1 MSKNKNFTKMLTR
14 AGIIAALYAATSFV
28 TAPIASGAVQ
38 VRLSEALTLLALVF
52 PEAVTALFVGCLI
65 SNFVTG
71 CAVFDVV
78 LGSLITLV
86 AAVLTRIVGKKV
98 KGNVLKIILGGL
110 FPVILNAVFLPLI
123 WLLCYGTGEYV
134 YLLQVLLLLV
144 GQGISVYA
152 LGTPLY
158 LSVLKMK
165 GLIEKNQ

>member
-1 MSKNKNFTKMLTR
+1 MSKNKNLTKTITR
-14 AGIIAALYAATSFV
+14 AGVIAALYAATSFV

-38 VRLSEALTLLALVF
+38 VRLSEALTLLALLF
-52 PEAVTALFVGCLI
+52 PEAIPALFVGCFI

-71 CAVFDVV
+71 CATLDVV

-86 AAVLTRIVGKKV
+86 AALLTRFVGIKIKSTS
-98 KGNVLKIILGGL
+98 LKIILGGL

-134 YLLQVLLLLV
+134 YVLQVAMLLA
-144 GQGISVYA
+144 GQALSVYA

-158 LSVLKMK
+158 LAVLKMK
-165 GLIEKNQ
+165 GVIDKN

>member
-1 MSKNKNFTKMLTR
+1 MSKNKNLTKTITR
-14 AGIIAALYAATSFV
+14 AGVIAALYATTSFV

-38 VRLSEALTLLALVF
+38 VRLSEALTLLALLF
-52 PEAVTALFVGCLI
+52 PEAIPALFVGCFI

-71 CAVFDVV
+71 CATLDVV

-86 AAVLTRIVGKKV
+86 AALLTRFVGIKIKSTS
-98 KGNVLKIILGGL
+98 LKIILGGL

-134 YLLQVLLLLV
+134 YVLQVAMLLV
-144 GQGISVYA
+144 GQALSVYA

-165 GLIEKNQ
+165 GVIDKN